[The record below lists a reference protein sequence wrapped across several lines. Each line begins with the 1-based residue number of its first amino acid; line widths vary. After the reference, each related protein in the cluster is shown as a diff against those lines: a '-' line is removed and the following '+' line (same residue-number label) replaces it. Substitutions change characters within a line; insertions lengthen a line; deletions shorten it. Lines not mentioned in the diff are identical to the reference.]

1 MEDPQV
7 APGHCDPCHTCPGIA
22 EYRAGSQLGTAA
34 LNGACRQR
42 MLPAPRGA
50 IFRRL
55 TTRPGLG
62 WEPQELPAPLGM
74 QVKEADVLET
84 LHLTHSELDFHSI
97 STASW
102 RPLYNSKAS
111 KPVGS
116 CERPGPLSLHIYS
129 FQTYKSS
136 PGLQPPWAK
145 PWKHGAESMPI
156 PAHQEAV
163 V

>member
-1 MEDPQV
+1 MQHLSWNSQV
-7 APGHCDPCHTCPGIA
+7 SSW
-22 EYRAGSQLGTAA
+22 RSAGDGLLEWCSPSACAA
-34 LNGACRQR
+34 R
-42 MLPAPRGA
+42 PPRGA

-55 TTRPGLG
+55 TPQPGLG

-84 LHLTHSELDFHSI
+84 LHPTHSELDFHSI
-97 STASW
+97 SRASR
-102 RPLYNSKAS
+102 RPLYNSKAL

-116 CERPGPLSLHIYS
+116 CERPGLFSSRIYS

-136 PGLQPPWAK
+136 LGLQPSQAK
-145 PWKHGAESMPI
+145 PWKRRAESVQI
-156 PAHQEAV
+156 PAYQEAV